1 MYSDNYILKYCFICK
16 HHNPDKNS
24 GMDIYCEKEK
34 TFVHNF
40 QAHKCMRLKSF
51 TLINEDKK

>member
-1 MYSDNYILKYCFICK
+1 MYSDNYILRYCFICK

-40 QAHKCMRLKSF
+40 QAHKCMRLKWFSQ
-51 TLINEDKK
+51 IDEGK